1 MKNLDNNLNTIDHIK
16 LIKAQIQLIVKL
28 KRSFNNK
35 LNQLSFILLNLS
47 SNSQL
52 KAVHEVTIWL
62 TVNTKAA

>member
-52 KAVHEVTIWL
+52 KAVHKVTIWL

>member
-28 KRSFNNK
+28 KRSFDNK

-52 KAVHEVTIWL
+52 KAVHEVKIWL

>member
-52 KAVHEVTIWL
+52 KAVHEVKIWL
-62 TVNTKAA
+62 TVNTKGA

>member
-52 KAVHEVTIWL
+52 KAVHEVKIWL